1 MVTVKSMTL
10 KPLPQAA
17 RDAADRGELLAA
29 IEFTR
34 HALGVDLAEAQR
46 SVNAYLRGTTPA
58 PPTLGNQVPAQAVAS
73 IMRGNLIE
81 AIKHTRAATG
91 LGLKE
96 AKDAVE
102 KYIAEN
108 PHVKSQA
115 TSSNAERRSSV
126 NLVPVVATFVFGI
139 ALTALGYWLLAP
151 H

>member
-1 MVTVKSMTL
+1 MLPRS
-10 KPLPQAA
+10 LPQAA
-17 RDAADRGELLAA
+17 RDAADRGELIAA

-46 SVNAYLRGTTPA
+46 AVNAYLRGASTAT
-58 PPTLGNQVPAQAVAS
+58 PPTFGNPVPPQAVAS
-73 IMRGNLIE
+73 IARGNLIE

-102 KYIAEN
+102 RYIAEN
-108 PHVKSQA
+108 PHVKAQA
-115 TSSNAERRSSV
+115 TTSSVGARSNA
-126 NLVPVVATFVFGI
+126 NFAPVVATFVVGI
-139 ALTALGYWLLAP
+139 ALTALGYWLLAA